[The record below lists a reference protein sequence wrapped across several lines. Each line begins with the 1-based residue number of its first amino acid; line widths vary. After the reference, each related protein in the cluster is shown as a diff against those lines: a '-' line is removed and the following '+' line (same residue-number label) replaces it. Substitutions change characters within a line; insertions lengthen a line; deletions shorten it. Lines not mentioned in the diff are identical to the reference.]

1 MLSDGLESVCSS
13 QQHQLVVVALAVD
26 PEPPAVLLAAAV
38 DNLPFEL
45 VDNEVDD

>member
-13 QQHQLVVVALAVD
+13 QQHPTGSAGSSG
-26 PEPPAVLLAAAV
+26 PGAARHPSSV